1 MTIRSLILAILL
13 ALAGLF
19 VLWETATAECTRVS
33 AGSLQ
38 ADPPAFHAGLRSP
51 SVPAHSD
58 PF

>member
-38 ADPPAFHAGLRSP
+38 ADPPAFHAGLR
-51 SVPAHSD
+51 
-58 PF
+58 